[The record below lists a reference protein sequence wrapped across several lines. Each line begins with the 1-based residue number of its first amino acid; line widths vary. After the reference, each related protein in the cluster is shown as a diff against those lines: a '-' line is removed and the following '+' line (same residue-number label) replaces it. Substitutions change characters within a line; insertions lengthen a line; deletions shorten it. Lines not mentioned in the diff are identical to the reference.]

1 MVVPVRSVQGY
12 ATNNIHCMG
21 NTWHDP
27 TLTAGTAAHG
37 LFAHLGV
44 NAEVPYRRVKP
55 VASGGDGGVK
65 DDPVTFKGIE
75 PLVTEIDNDL
85 LTGMVGR
92 W

>member
-1 MVVPVRSVQGY
+1 MIVPVRSVQGY
-12 ATNNIHCMG
+12 TTNNIHCMG
-21 NTWHDP
+21 NTWHLP
-27 TLTAGTAAHG
+27 AFTASAAAHG
-37 LFAHLGV
+37 LFAYLGID
-44 NAEVPYRRVKP
+44 AEMTNWRVET